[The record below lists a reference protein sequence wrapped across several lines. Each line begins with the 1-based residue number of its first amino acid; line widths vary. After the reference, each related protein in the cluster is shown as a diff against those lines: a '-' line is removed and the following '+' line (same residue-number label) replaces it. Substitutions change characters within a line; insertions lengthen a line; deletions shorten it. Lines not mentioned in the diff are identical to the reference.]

1 MASRYNNKRIVKSF
15 QTIGQGR
22 LLPGMII
29 TFNYSEPGVMDPR
42 PILLYLNTDKKS
54 KNIVYNNIYRFDIIK
69 SSQHSRQT
77 WLHLSDNLPGYGQN
91 EIQVAPKD
99 RV

>member
-1 MASRYNNKRIVKSF
+1 MASRYNNKRIVKSV

-42 PILLYLNTDKKS
+42 PILLYLNTNKKS
-54 KNIVYNNIYRFDIIK
+54 KNIEGLNINYLNPTKLKKLF
-69 SSQHSRQT
+69 
-77 WLHLSDNLPGYGQN
+77 
-91 EIQVAPKD
+91 QVADFKKTETD
-99 RV
+99 EREN